1 MTRLRTAHRK
11 SRTRKE
17 GVTTEMKKTSEK
29 VQDSGQDVDVVLD
42 LTSSLTGKI
51 TVVKILPP
59 PVVKKREDC

>member
-1 MTRLRTAHRK
+1 
-11 SRTRKE
+11 
-17 GVTTEMKKTSEK
+17 MKKTSEK